1 MGFVVCLVAM
11 VALGTGAQLADV
23 PRADLAYLLYA
34 AGMVLDGAHLY
45 VDVVEINP
53 PLIVLL
59 NMPAVLLARAAG
71 VSEVLVYR
79 ALVIAVLLGAL
90 ALADWSL
97 RRAPG
102 PGGGAFRRR
111 VMLVLAFALFLAAG
125 DDFGQREHL
134 LTALAL
140 PWLLLAARRIA
151 GGPAPP
157 VGAALAA
164 GVLAG
169 IGLALK
175 PQFLLVWGAVEGYVA
190 WRLRMRRPSAEAIGT
205 AAFLALYVAGVLLLT
220 PEYLRLVRLL
230 GPAYSGYGR
239 YPFWQVLVTAPGAAL
254 CAVAVLAWA
263 ALRREA
269 RHRTLWTVLLLA
281 LVAGFVAGAAQ
292 QKGWG
297 YHFYPSRAFAI
308 ALLALAVMDVRRPLM
323 RPVQR
328 VYSAVALAAL
338 GTALLSA
345 VTTAAARVGHRDPAR
360 RAEAT
365 RIAELVAAV
374 RRHAGSGGSLYVL
387 SYTNE
392 SGFPLANYSGARWAS
407 RFPHLWILEAVY
419 HDRLAALPPLR
430 FHPAEQMGAA
440 ERYLNQAVYEDLT
453 RHLPDLLMVLRHARD
468 LPQNTHRRLDYLGY
482 FSREPRIDSV
492 FRRYRHVET
501 VGEYDLYVRAG
512 SASAPGAPPLSRPG
526 EHDLLRKE
534 VTARALVLDQGLLP
548 SLAVFVILGALG
560 YVRAHREAAASP
572 PHGPAPS

>member
-1 MGFVVCLVAM
+1 M
-11 VALGTGAQLADV
+11 
-23 PRADLAYLLYA
+23 
-34 AGMVLDGAHLY
+34 
-45 VDVVEINP
+45 
-53 PLIVLL
+53 
-59 NMPAVLLARAAG
+59 
-71 VSEVLVYR
+71 
-79 ALVIAVLLGAL
+79 
-90 ALADWSL
+90 
-97 RRAPG
+97 
-102 PGGGAFRRR
+102 
-111 VMLVLAFALFLAAG
+111 
-125 DDFGQREHL
+125 
-134 LTALAL
+134 
-140 PWLLLAARRIA
+140 
-151 GGPAPP
+151 
-157 VGAALAA
+157 A

-169 IGLALK
+169 IGFALK

-205 AAFLALYVAGVLLLT
+205 AAFLALYVAGVLLMT

-239 YPFWQVLVTAPGAAL
+239 YPFWQVLVTAPGTAL

-297 YHFYPSRAFAI
+297 YHFYPARAFAI

-328 VYSAVALAAL
+328 VYSAVALASL

-345 VTTAAARVGHRDPAR
+345 VTTAAMRAGHRDHAR

-374 RRHAGSGGSLYVL
+374 RRHAGPGGSLYAL

-392 SGFPLANYSGARWAS
+392 SGFPLVNYSGARWAS

-419 HDRLAALPPLR
+419 HDRLGALPPLR
-430 FHPAEQMGAA
+430 FHPPERMGAA

-453 RHLPDLLMVLRHARD
+453 RHRPDLLMVLRHARD

-482 FSREPRIDSV
+482 FSREPRIASV
-492 FRRYRHVET
+492 FRKYRHVET

-512 SASAPGAPPLSRPG
+512 SASSPGAPLSRPG
-526 EHDLLRKE
+526 EHDLLRRE
-534 VTARALVLDQGLLP
+534 VTARALVFDRGLLP
-548 SLAVFVILGALG
+548 SLAVFVILAALG

>member
-1 MGFVVCLVAM
+1 MGFVACLVAI

-34 AGMVLDGAHLY
+34 AGRVLDGARLY

-71 VSEVLVYR
+71 FSDIQVYR
-79 ALVIAVLLGAL
+79 VLVIAVLLGAL
-90 ALADWSL
+90 AFADWSL

-111 VMLVLAFALFLAAG
+111 VGLVLAFALFLAAG

-140 PWLLLAARRIA
+140 PWLLLAAERLA
-151 GGPAPP
+151 GRPAP
-157 VGAALAA
+157 VGAGLAA

-175 PQFLLVWGAVEGYVA
+175 PQFLLAWGAVEGYVA
-190 WRLRMRRPSAEAIGT
+190 WRLRSRRPPAEAIGT
-205 AAFLALYVAGVLLLT
+205 AAFLVLYGAGVLLLT

-239 YPFWQVLVTAPGAAL
+239 YPFWQVLVTAPGTAL

-269 RHRTLWTVLLLA
+269 RHRTLWTVLLLG

-345 VTTAAARVGHRDPAR
+345 VTTAVARAGHRDPAR

-374 RRHAGSGGSLYVL
+374 RRHAGPGGSLYVL

-392 SGFPLANYSGARWAS
+392 SGFPLVNYSGARWAS
-407 RFPHLWILEAVY
+407 RFPHLWILEAIY
-419 HDRLAALPPLR
+419 HDRLGAPPPVR
-430 FHPAEQMGAA
+430 FHPPERMGAA
-440 ERYLNQAVYEDLT
+440 ERYLNRAVYEDLV
-453 RHLPDLLMVLRHARD
+453 RHRPDLLMVLRHARD

-482 FSREPRIDSV
+482 FSREPGIDSV
-492 FRRYRHVET
+492 FRKYRHVET

-526 EHDLLRKE
+526 EHDLLRRE
-534 VTARALVLDQGLLP
+534 VTARALVLDLGLLP
-548 SLAVFVILGALG
+548 SLAVFVILAGLG